1 MKQDANYLL
10 KENDPTA
17 VRKFL
22 RAKTR
27 NTYIH
32 AYENIRNYD
41 DDNDHIDNI
50 CISFLLIC
58 FLFSIGCP
66 FMRIEVEVFNCRE
79 AFFFFDVL
87 HVHKYLIRG
96 AK

>member
-41 DDNDHIDNI
+41 DDNDHIDNMYI
-50 CISFLLIC
+50 FFIN
-58 FLFSIGCP
+58 LFSI
-66 FMRIEVEVFNCRE
+66 
-79 AFFFFDVL
+79 FDRMSFYA
-87 HVHKYLIRG
+87 HRSRG
-96 AK
+96 V